1 MRTNLVVPFAE
12 KDRAKKLG
20 ARWDAARKVWYVEG
34 IENLSAFA
42 EWMPDQTKK
51 PTVGTATLPPVVGT
65 VQARQPNQHGAT
77 KSAGVM
83 TGAKV
88 VAIACDCLP
97 WVGCEKCQPALAAM
111 GWGAKA

>member
-20 ARWDAARKVWYVEG
+20 ARWDAARKVWYVQG
-34 IENLSAFA
+34 IENLEAFA
-42 EWMPDQTKK
+42 EWLPGNPGK
-51 PTVGTATLPPVVGT
+51 PSSGIKNSAPCSQPSARAPQQRAVAT
-65 VQARQPNQHGAT
+65 
-77 KSAGVM
+77 SAGVI

-88 VAIACDCLP
+88 VPLACDCLP
-97 WVGCEKCQPALAAM
+97 WVGCEKCRPALEAM